1 MATGSVNLDE
11 LVRQRGADP
20 EFLRQTLEWL
30 LQPVMEAEV
39 RERIGADRY
48 DRTPDRTTYR
58 NGHRPREWDTRLGTL
73 HLAIPKLRQGS
84 YFPGFLEPRKRSEQA
99 LVSVIQ
105 EAYVNGVS
113 TRKVDQLVQ
122 ALGLEG
128 VSKSTVSRIAQE
140 LDARITA
147 FRERPLD
154 GRYPSVG
161 RDARTVKV
169 RDGDRVFS
177 MALVV
182 AIGVRDTGE
191 REVLG
196 FDCGWSEEAAF
207 WTDFLRRL
215 RARGLSGV
223 LLVISDAH
231 QGLQKAIQT
240 VFQGV
245 VWQRCRVHFLR
256 NLLSTVP
263 RSAQALGAALV
274 RTIFAQATQVDARHQ
289 LQVVRAQLH
298 SRFPA
303 AAALLDDAA
312 EDILAYMAF
321 PPEHWRQLHSTN
333 PLERLNRELAR
344 RCDVVGIFP
353 NAAAVLRLAGAGPPR
368 AARRVGHRAPP
379 VLQPDL
385 DGEATTSLPGDLD
398 SSGGGSVRSGQH
410 RRKRG
415 HFPPNSGT
423 LSRIPARHNL
433 QRPERVESA
442 RLLHRHVWQCGNPA
456 GRCPELSRTS
466 GRPMASIS

>member
-1 MATGSVNLDE
+1 MATVSVNLDE
-11 LVRQRGADP
+11 LVRKMGADP

-30 LQPVMEAEV
+30 LQQLMEAEV
-39 RERIGADRY
+39 TERVGAERY

-84 YFPGFLEPRKRSEQA
+84 YFPGFLEPRKRSEHA
-99 LVSVIQ
+99 LVSVLQ

-147 FRERPLD
+147 FRERPLA
-154 GRYPSVG
+154 GRYPYVWL
-161 RDARTVKV
+161 DARYVKV

-182 AIGVRDTGE
+182 AIGIRETGE

-196 FDCGWSEEAAF
+196 CDCGWSEEAAF
-207 WTDFLRRL
+207 WTEFLRRL

-223 LLVISDAH
+223 LLVISDAP
-231 QGLQKAIQT
+231 QGLQQAIPT

-263 RSAQALGAALV
+263 RSAQAMVAALV
-274 RTIFAQATQVDARHQ
+274 RTIFAQATQADARQQ
-289 LQVVRAQLH
+289 LQAVSEQLRA
-298 SRFPA
+298 RFPTA
-303 AAALLDDAA
+303 ATLLEDAA
-312 EDILAYMAF
+312 EDVLAYMAF

-353 NAAAVLRLAGAGPPR
+353 NAAAVLRLAGAVLLEQQDEWATAPR
-368 AARRVGHRAPP
+368 RYFSLTSMEK
-379 VLQPDL
+379 LQPRYQTAL
-385 DGEATTSLPGDLD
+385 TAANGA
-398 SSGGGSVRSGQH
+398 H
-410 RRKRG
+410 
-415 HFPPNSGT
+415 
-423 LSRIPARHNL
+423 
-433 QRPERVESA
+433 
-442 RLLHRHVWQCGNPA
+442 
-456 GRCPELSRTS
+456 
-466 GRPMASIS
+466 

>member
-1 MATGSVNLDE
+1 MATVSVNLDE
-11 LVRQRGADP
+11 LVRKMGADP
-20 EFLRQTLEWL
+20 EFLRHTLEWL
-30 LQPVMEAEV
+30 LQQLMEAEV
-39 RERIGADRY
+39 TDRVGAERY
-48 DRTPDRTTYR
+48 DRTPDRTTHR
-58 NGHRPREWDTRLGTL
+58 NGHRPRDWDTRLGTL
-73 HLAIPKLRQGS
+73 HLAIPQRRQGS
-84 YFPGFLEPRKRSEQA
+84 YFPRFLEPRKRSEHA

-128 VSKSTVSRIAQE
+128 VSKSTVSRVAQE

-147 FRERPLD
+147 FRERPLE
-154 GRYPSVG
+154 GRYPYVWL
-161 RDARTVKV
+161 DARYVKV

-182 AIGVRDTGE
+182 AIGVRETGE

-231 QGLQKAIQT
+231 QGLQHAIQT

-263 RSAQALGAALV
+263 RSAQAMVAALV
-274 RTIFAQATQVDARHQ
+274 RTIFAQATQDDARLQ
-289 LQVVRAQLH
+289 LRAVSEQLRP
-298 SRFPA
+298 RFPA

-321 PPEHWRQLHSTN
+321 PTEHWRQLHSTN

-353 NAAAVLRLAGAGPPR
+353 NAAAVLRLAGAVLLEQQDEWATAPR
-368 AARRVGHRAPP
+368 RYFSQTSMEKLQARYQTALTAAHG
-379 VLQPDL
+379 
-385 DGEATTSLPGDLD
+385 
-398 SSGGGSVRSGQH
+398 
-410 RRKRG
+410 
-415 HFPPNSGT
+415 
-423 LSRIPARHNL
+423 AR
-433 QRPERVESA
+433 
-442 RLLHRHVWQCGNPA
+442 
-456 GRCPELSRTS
+456 
-466 GRPMASIS
+466 